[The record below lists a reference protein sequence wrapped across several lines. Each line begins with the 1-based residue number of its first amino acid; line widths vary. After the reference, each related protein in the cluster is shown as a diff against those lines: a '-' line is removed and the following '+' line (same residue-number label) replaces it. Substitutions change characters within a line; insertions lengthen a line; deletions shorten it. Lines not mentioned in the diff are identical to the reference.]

1 MEGVGR
7 ERFFLSLD
15 EDVNVRVKDCLFAW
29 VMSDWVFLVRQ
40 SGRDVLG
47 QAVRVI

>member
-1 MEGVGR
+1 MEGAGR
-7 ERFFLSLD
+7 EGFSLSLD

-29 VMSDWVFLVRQ
+29 VMSDWVFPVGR

-47 QAVRVI
+47 RAVRVI